1 MSEST
6 AHTTEASGWG
16 RGLPAWVLAS
26 YTDPGDLV
34 LDLDGDT
41 GVQTA
46 AATMRRNYLDIGDQ
60 APHTDGWGLT
70 GQAAL
75 VTSRWPRRPAGDTA
89 AGQSAEADRLPFDD
103 AVVALAPAG
112 HLALVSLLPLPTG
125 PLSLH
130 PGPLLTAAYD
140 AGLGHLEGVHAVAA
154 HPPFGSPG
162 WQERSVVGYRCALV
176 LRKAGRHAH
185 P

>member
-16 RGLPAWVLAS
+16 RGLAAWVLAS

-46 AATMRRNYLDIGDQ
+46 AATMRRNYLDVGDQ
-60 APHTDGWGLT
+60 APRTDGWGLR

-75 VTSRWPRRPAGDTA
+75 VTSRWPRRPA
-89 AGQSAEADRLPFDD
+89 
-103 AVVALAPAG
+103 
-112 HLALVSLLPLPTG
+112 
-125 PLSLH
+125 
-130 PGPLLTAAYD
+130 AAYD
-140 AGLGHLEGVHAVAA
+140 AGLGHLQAVHAVAA